1 MIPAKEGFKTVL
13 IDIAEKHDMYVEGN
27 ILKLFD
33 PGEDQQFKKYVDTAI
48 DRDKTARSKRLAVTK
63 QVQNQNRELI
73 FAQQQNEKLM
83 SDLQAAL
90 QNAEDA
96 KKIVENDLDNLQKRN
111 QFELIN
117 IIVKVS
123 LWMIVG
129 VGILSTG
136 MYIAGIVTK
145 SDTTLTGNVWSNI
158 VSILLT
164 NSFSIIGTIMGVKYA
179 SEKPKT

>member
-1 MIPAKEGFKTVL
+1 MIQVNDDFKSTL
-13 IDIAEKHDMYVEGN
+13 ISIAEQHDMYAEGN

-33 PGEDQQFKKYVDTAI
+33 PGDDQEFRKYLDTAI

-123 LWMIVG
+123 LWTIVG
-129 VGILSTG
+129 VGVLSTG

-158 VSILLT
+158 ISILLT

-179 SEKPKT
+179 SEKPKA

>member
-1 MIPAKEGFKTVL
+1 MIQVAEDAKRML
-13 IDIAEKHDMYVEGN
+13 IDIAEKQDMYVEGN

-33 PGEDQQFKKYVDTAI
+33 PGDDQEFRKYVDVAI
-48 DRDKTARSKRLAVTK
+48 DRDKAARSKRLSVTK

-83 SDLQAAL
+83 SDLQVAL
-90 QNAEDA
+90 QKAEDA

-136 MYIAGIVTK
+136 MYITGMVTK